1 VKNAF
6 RPDAN
11 TWSGI
16 EPRGYR
22 AGQLDQPGQGFR
34 GVTKHVISGDRGEP
48 SSFEVRYFEVAPG
61 GYTRL
66 EKHQHV
72 HSVTIIRGRGYAVV
86 GAELHRLA
94 PFDHIYVGPMTMHQ
108 FVNEG
113 NEPFGFICVVDAER
127 DRPQAASDDEYAALV
142 GVSAL
147 DGKLRR

>member
-6 RPDAN
+6 QPDVN

-16 EPRGYR
+16 EPKGYR
-22 AGQLDQPGQGFR
+22 AGRLDEPGQGYL

-48 SSFEVRYFEVAPG
+48 SSFEVRYFEVEPG

-86 GAELHRLA
+86 GELLHPLA

-113 NEPFGFICVVDAER
+113 DEPFGFICVVDADR
-127 DRPQAASDDEYAALV
+127 DRPQPATDEEYAALV
-142 GVSAL
+142 SLAPL
-147 DGKLRR
+147 AGKLHR

>member
-1 VKNAF
+1 MKNAF

-16 EPRGYR
+16 KPVGYK
-22 AGQLDQPGQGFR
+22 AGLQDQPGQGFQ

-48 SSFEVRYFEVAPG
+48 SSFEVRYFELEPN

-86 GAELHRLA
+86 GDDLHPLA
-94 PFDHIYVGPMTMHQ
+94 PFDHIYVGPMTLHQ
-108 FVNEG
+108 FVNDG
-113 NEPFGFICVVDAER
+113 AEPFGFICVVDADR
-127 DRPQAASDDEYAALV
+127 DRPQPATDDEYAGLLKTQAL
-142 GVSAL
+142 SAR
-147 DGKLRR
+147 LRR

>member
-1 VKNAF
+1 MKNAF

-16 EPRGYR
+16 EPVGYK
-22 AGQLDQPGQGFR
+22 AGRLDEPGQGYR

-48 SSFEVRYFEVAPG
+48 SAFEVRYFEVEPG

-86 GAELHRLA
+86 GADIHPLA

-108 FVNEG
+108 FVNDAE
-113 NEPFGFICVVDAER
+113 EPFGFICVVDANR
-127 DRPQAASDDEYAALV
+127 DRPQAATDAEFGELLQASTLA
-142 GVSAL
+142 GR
-147 DGKLRR
+147 LRR

>member
-6 RPDAN
+6 QPGVN
-11 TWSGI
+11 SWSGI
-16 EPRGYR
+16 EPKGYR
-22 AGQLDQPGQGFR
+22 AGRLDEPGQGYR

-48 SSFEVRYFEVAPG
+48 SSFEVRYFEVEPG

-86 GAELHRLA
+86 GEALHPLA

-108 FVNEG
+108 FVNESD
-113 NEPFGFICVVDAER
+113 EPFGFICVVDADR
-127 DRPQAASDDEYAALV
+127 DRPQAATDEECAAL
-142 GVSAL
+142 STTPAL
-147 DGKLRR
+147 MGRLRR

>member
-1 VKNAF
+1 MKNAF

-16 EPRGYR
+16 EPVGYK
-22 AGQLDQPGQGFR
+22 AGRLDEPGQGYR

-48 SSFEVRYFEVAPG
+48 SSFEVRYFEVEPG

-86 GAELHRLA
+86 GADLHPLT

-108 FVNEG
+108 FVNDAD
-113 NEPFGFICVVDAER
+113 EPFGFICVVDAER
-127 DRPQAASDDEYAALV
+127 DRPQAASDAEFAELLLSPA
-142 GVSAL
+142 VS
-147 DGKLRR
+147 GRLRR

>member
-11 TWSGI
+11 SWSGI

-22 AGQLDQPGQGFR
+22 AGKLDEPGQGYL
-34 GVTKHVISGDRGEP
+34 GITKHIISGDRGEP
-48 SSFEVRYFEVAPG
+48 SSFEVRYFEVEPG

-86 GAELHRLA
+86 GTELHRLA
-94 PFDHIYVGPMTMHQ
+94 PFDHIYVGPLTMHQ
-108 FVNEG
+108 FVNDAD
-113 NEPFGFICVVDAER
+113 EPFGFICVVDADR
-127 DRPQAASDDEYAALV
+127 DRPQPATDDEVERLQRVPLLA
-142 GVSAL
+142 
-147 DGKLRR
+147 GKLRQ

>member
-1 VKNAF
+1 MKNAF

-16 EPRGYR
+16 EPVGYK
-22 AGQLDQPGQGFR
+22 AGRLDEPGQGYR

-48 SSFEVRYFEVAPG
+48 SSFEVRYFEVEPG

-86 GAELHRLA
+86 GADLHPLA

-108 FVNEG
+108 FVNDAD
-113 NEPFGFICVVDAER
+113 EPFGFICVVDAER
-127 DRPQAASDDEYAALV
+127 DRPQAASDAEFAELV
-142 GVSAL
+142 LSPAVAGR
-147 DGKLRR
+147 LRR

>member
-1 VKNAF
+1 MKNAF
-6 RPDAN
+6 QPDVN

-16 EPRGYR
+16 EPKGYR
-22 AGQLDQPGQGFR
+22 AGRLDEPGQGDL

-48 SSFEVRYFEVAPG
+48 SSFEVRYFEIEPG

-86 GAELHRLA
+86 GESLHRLA

-108 FVNEG
+108 FVNEAD
-113 NEPFGFICVVDAER
+113 EPFGFICVVDADR
-127 DRPQAASDDEYAALV
+127 DRPQPATDDEFATLV
-142 GVSAL
+142 SLSPLV
-147 DGKLRR
+147 GKLRR

>member
-1 VKNAF
+1 MKNAF

-11 TWSGI
+11 TWAGI
-16 EPRGYR
+16 EPVGYK
-22 AGQLDQPGQGFR
+22 AGRIDEPGQGYR

-48 SSFEVRYFEVAPG
+48 SSFEVRYFEVEPG

-86 GAELHRLA
+86 GPDLHPLA

-108 FVNEG
+108 FVNDAD
-113 NEPFGFICVVDAER
+113 EPFGFICVVDADR
-127 DRPQAASDDEYAALV
+127 DRPQAATEAEVAELIQAPALA
-142 GVSAL
+142 GR
-147 DGKLRR
+147 LRR